1 MGCLMMT
8 FGVIVLAVGIAATQ
22 SGQSALSLLLIGFVV
37 TFFGFLLW
45 NRLRE
50 KGAGSTRFSLLRKRE
65 GRRERKKDDDW
76 EGRFYD

>member
-1 MGCLMMT
+1 MGCMMMIV
-8 FGVIVLAVGIAATQ
+8 GVIVLVVGIAAMQ
-22 SGQSALSLLLIGFVV
+22 SGQSALSLLLIGFAG

-50 KGAGSTRFSLLRKRE
+50 KGAGSTRFSMLRKRE
-65 GRRERKKDDDW
+65 GRGERKKDDDW